1 MCRKINPADTAD
13 SMASVARARVY
24 SRTRCPA
31 YFIKVAKDSS
41 VDHVE
46 SGHQRNGHKRYL
58 SLQLTIDRKEGIV
71 DGDDGGV
78 GMVEGGAHDEA
89 ADAAESVDTDLD
101 GHDCFWLLIS
111 VEVDCWRVP
120 EE

>member
-1 MCRKINPADTAD
+1 MFWHQDDRHI
-13 SMASVARARVY
+13 SS
-24 SRTRCPA
+24 
-31 YFIKVAKDSS
+31 KVPKDSS

-46 SGHQRNGHKRYL
+46 SCHQRNEGIRYL
-58 SLQLTIDRKEGIV
+58 SLQLTIDGKEGVV

-101 GHDCFWLLIS
+101 GHGCFRGLIS
-111 VEVDCWRVP
+111 VGCGLLASAGRMKWKRSL
-120 EE
+120 

>member
-1 MCRKINPADTAD
+1 MFFSLTIL
-13 SMASVARARVY
+13 
-24 SRTRCPA
+24 A
-31 YFIKVAKDSS
+31 YAFISGKDSS

-46 SGHQRNGHKRYL
+46 SCHQQNEGIRYL
-58 SLQLTIDRKEGIV
+58 SLQLTIDGKEGVV

-101 GHDCFWLLIS
+101 GHGFFG
-111 VEVDCWRVP
+111 VDDKCCDVVVGECRKNEIEKIFVRLRACQ
-120 EE
+120 